1 MAIKKGKKSKSNDET
16 SEETSEETTSK
27 LGKSKA
33 KVKKEKT
40 KEKGKD
46 KVVKAKKE
54 KKPAA
59 EKNEVGIR
67 KGTVLETI
75 YNCLNTKKGST
86 KQEII
91 ERCTKDH
98 PDRDPEKMANTVQLQ
113 LSRMPKERE
122 FELNKDDKG
131 RYKVAEAS

>member
-1 MAIKKGKKSKSNDET
+1 MGIKKGKKSKSND
-16 SEETSEETTSK
+16 EETSEETTSK
-27 LGKSKA
+27 LGKSKNKKNKNKSKEKTEG
-33 KVKKEKT
+33 KVKKEK
-40 KEKGKD
+40 
-46 KVVKAKKE
+46 KA

-75 YNCLNTKKGST
+75 YNCLITKKGST

-91 ERCTKDH
+91 ERCSKDH

-113 LSRMPKERE
+113 LSRMPKERK
-122 FELNKDDKG
+122 FDLNKDDKG
-131 RYKVAEAS
+131 RYKVAS